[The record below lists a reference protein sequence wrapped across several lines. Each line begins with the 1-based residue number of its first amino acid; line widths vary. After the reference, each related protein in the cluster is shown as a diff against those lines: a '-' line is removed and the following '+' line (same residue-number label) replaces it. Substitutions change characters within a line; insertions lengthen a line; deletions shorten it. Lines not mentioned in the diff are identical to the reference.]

1 MMWKRTTTVLVF
13 VVALMWSGQAFADD
27 DGPETEFYDFENM
40 HIDGEFVS
48 PDLEHM
54 EAQGEAQFD
63 RLLNL
68 QTSFIPKVEQSTQEP
83 SFR

>member
-1 MMWKRTTTVLVF
+1 MLRKSVFFIVLAVGIGL
-13 VVALMWSGQAFADD
+13 ASQAWADD
-27 DGPETEFYDFENM
+27 QPDTEFYDFENM
-40 HIDGEFVS
+40 LIDGEFVS

-54 EAQGEAQFD
+54 QAQGEAQFD

>member
-1 MMWKRTTTVLVF
+1 MARRTIFAVLL
-13 VVALMWSGQAFADD
+13 VVGLLLSATATAQ
-27 DGPETEFYDFENM
+27 DGDEPDTEFYDFENM

-54 EAQGEAQFD
+54 EAQGEAQFE

-68 QTSFIPKVEQSTQEP
+68 QTSFIPKVEESTQEP
-83 SFR
+83 ALR

>member
-1 MMWKRTTTVLVF
+1 MWKKTLF
-13 VVALMWSGQAFADD
+13 VVVMITALSLATQAVADD
-27 DGPETEFYDFENM
+27 DVDTEFYDFENM

-54 EAQGEAQFD
+54 QAQGEAQFD

-68 QTSFIPKVEQSTQEP
+68 QTSFIPKVEESTEEP

>member
-1 MMWKRTTTVLVF
+1 MLRKQLFVLV
-13 VVALMWSGQAFADD
+13 VVMAICFAAPALADD
-27 DGPETEFYDFENM
+27 GEADTEFYDFENM

-54 EAQGEAQFD
+54 QAQGEAQFD

-68 QTSFIPKVEQSTQEP
+68 QTSFIPKVEQSTEEP

>member
-1 MMWKRTTTVLVF
+1 MKKKMVFAVAF
-13 VVALMWSGQAFADD
+13 VVAVAFSAVAFADD
-27 DGPETEFYDFENM
+27 GEPQTEFYDFENM

-48 PDLEHM
+48 PDLQHM

-68 QTSFIPKVEQSTQEP
+68 QTSFIPRVEQSTQEP

>member
-1 MMWKRTTTVLVF
+1 MVKKTIF
-13 VVALMWSGQAFADD
+13 VVVLAFGVALGGQAFAQDD
-27 DGPETEFYDFENM
+27 DQPDTEFYDFEDK
-40 HIDGEFVS
+40 HLDGEFVS

-54 EAQGEAQFD
+54 EGQGDAQFD

-68 QTSFIPKVEQSTQEP
+68 QTSFIPKVEQSTEEP

>member
-1 MMWKRTTTVLVF
+1 MVKKASFVVVLV
-13 VVALMWSGQAFADD
+13 AAMAFSSTAMADD
-27 DGPETEFYDFENM
+27 EPETEFYDFENM

-63 RLLNL
+63 RLLDL
-68 QTSFIPKVEQSTQEP
+68 QTTFIPKVEESTEEP
-83 SFR
+83 SLR

>member
-1 MMWKRTTTVLVF
+1 MVKRCVFVTVLAL
-13 VVALMWSGQAFADD
+13 ALMISGQAFADD
-27 DGPETEFYDFENM
+27 EPETEFYDFENM
-40 HIDGEFVS
+40 YIDGDFVS

-63 RLLNL
+63 RLLRL
-68 QTSFIPKVEQSTQEP
+68 QTSFIPKVEESTGDP

>member
-1 MMWKRTTTVLVF
+1 MMHKLIFLIVLV
-13 VVALMWSGQAFADD
+13 VAVGVGGVAFADD
-27 DGPETEFYDFENM
+27 GPQTEFYDFENM

-48 PDLEHM
+48 PDLQHM
-54 EAQGEAQFD
+54 QAQGEAQFD

-68 QTSFIPKVEQSTQEP
+68 QTSFIRKVQDSTQEP

>member
-1 MMWKRTTTVLVF
+1 MKKIAILLALTF
-13 VVALMWSGQAFADD
+13 VMASSATAMAD
-27 DGPETEFYDFENM
+27 EAQTEFYDFENM

-54 EAQGEAQFD
+54 EGQGEAQFD

-68 QTSFIPKVEQSTQEP
+68 QTSFIPKVEESTQEP
-83 SFR
+83 SLR

>member
-1 MMWKRTTTVLVF
+1 MWKRTIAFLIISVGL
-13 VVALMWSGQAFADD
+13 AWSGQAFADD
-27 DGPETEFYDFENM
+27 EPQTEFYDFENM

>member
-1 MMWKRTTTVLVF
+1 MLKRCVFMTVLAF
-13 VVALMWSGQAFADD
+13 VLAVSGQAFAQDD
-27 DGPETEFYDFENM
+27 EADTEFYDFEDM

-68 QTSFIPKVEQSTQEP
+68 QTSFIPKVEESTEDP

>member
-1 MMWKRTTTVLVF
+1 MYKNTVF
-13 VVALMWSGQAFADD
+13 VVVLALTLAFAGQAFAEDEA
-27 DGPETEFYDFENM
+27 ETEFYDFENM

-54 EAQGEAQFD
+54 QAQGDAQFE

-68 QTSFIPKVEQSTQEP
+68 QTSFIPRVEESTQEP
-83 SFR
+83 SLR

>member
-1 MMWKRTTTVLVF
+1 MMKRCLFVMVL
-13 VVALMWSGQAFADD
+13 AFGLTLGATAMADD
-27 DGPETEFYDFENM
+27 EPETEFYDFEDM

-68 QTSFIPKVEQSTQEP
+68 QTSFIPRVEESTDDP

>member
-1 MMWKRTTTVLVF
+1 MKKIAFILA
-13 VVALMWSGQAFADD
+13 VAFTLATSATAMADD
-27 DGPETEFYDFENM
+27 PQTEFYDFENM

-54 EAQGEAQFD
+54 EGQGEAQFD

-68 QTSFIPKVEQSTQEP
+68 QTSFIPKVEESTQEP
-83 SFR
+83 ALR

>member
-1 MMWKRTTTVLVF
+1 MWKKFLFVLIVSL
-13 VVALMWSGQAFADD
+13 LMVLGGQAFADD
-27 DGPETEFYDFENM
+27 EPQTEFYDFENM

-54 EAQGEAQFD
+54 QAQGEAQFD

-68 QTSFIPKVEQSTQEP
+68 QTSFIPKVEQSTEEP

>member
-1 MMWKRTTTVLVF
+1 MRKSLVFATVLAFGLAVSAQ
-13 VVALMWSGQAFADD
+13 ALADD
-27 DGPETEFYDFENM
+27 DMDAEFYDFEDM

-68 QTSFIPKVEQSTQEP
+68 QTSFIPKVEESTQEP